1 MRGRFQGG
9 TRVSLPGILGIVLVV
24 AVVTLH
30 GFPPARADAARA
42 ATNPSNS
49 VDGVP
54 LIPITASQRAACQR
68 FADQLKRPVPCPG
81 LLPDPIPVS
90 PTSSAAS
97 CLSVLGEDGC
107 GPAKIQESGGVFLLS
122 QSNFQVP
129 AGYVGVTFE
138 QNNGAVV
145 PETSVSGGPLGHF
158 VFMAGRDLQSYLRNE
173 PGRHVP
179 PVPTYCSPMRV
190 DEAIRVHGA
199 IATPYEC
206 SDSSGA
212 PGELELLMGHDVLA
226 WNDKGVTCEVSFHGH
241 SQVNVD
247 LNIAVADATMVI
259 APGRR

>member
-1 MRGRFQGG
+1 MRAAPIPGGPAYPSGQEAGRRIRSTSEPYDLGTRLGSDMRGRFQGG

-107 GPAKIQESGGVFLLS
+107 GPAKIQESGGVFFLS

-173 PGRHVP
+173 PGERTYRRAHVLLP
-179 PVPTYCSPMRV
+179 
-190 DEAIRVHGA
+190 DE
-199 IATPYEC
+199 
-206 SDSSGA
+206 
-212 PGELELLMGHDVLA
+212 
-226 WNDKGVTCEVSFHGH
+226 
-241 SQVNVD
+241 
-247 LNIAVADATMVI
+247 
-259 APGRR
+259 GRRGNTGTRCDRNAV